1 MKDSPIIYSIEYD
14 KENPSSAYGS
24 HYFGYEMI
32 FLVKKDERLRYF
44 LIENKMALLGFWM
57 NDAQVANVVMNLFK
71 HSVKD
76 GKLFLNIG
84 DEIHIE
90 SFKHRNSTFN
100 EEGHLLAT
108 ADVVRVLNVV
118 DTEKK

>member
-1 MKDSPIIYSIEYD
+1 MRYKVKYD
-14 KENPSSAYGS
+14 EKNPSSAYGS
-24 HYFGYEMI
+24 HYYGYEMV
-32 FLVKKDERLRYF
+32 FLVKKNERLRYF
-44 LIENKMALLGFWM
+44 LFENKMALLGFWLDDNKVAKM
-57 NDAQVANVVMNLFK
+57 VGIMLNDLLSELTPSINT
-71 HSVKD
+71 
-76 GKLFLNIG
+76 G

-100 EEGHLLAT
+100 ERGHLLAT